1 MLRVFDHSSH
11 QTRFDTTLAWDAIAR
26 PHIQKREYQD
36 TLAAVLISGTAMRKS
51 SLVTL
56 DPKAVKL
63 IDAMADAVGVP
74 RMRGQRTFDLLT
86 PDQKDSFRQIH
97 PQIAREGGI

>member
-1 MLRVFDHSSH
+1 MLRVFDPTSH

-26 PHIQKREYQD
+26 PHIKQREYQD
-36 TLAAVLISGTAMRKS
+36 TLAAGLISGTAMRKS

-74 RMRGQRTFDLLT
+74 RERGQRTVDLLT
-86 PDQKDSFRQIH
+86 PDQKTSFREIH
-97 PQIAREGGI
+97 PAIARENGI